1 MIAEISIE
9 EYFLYHNNIPV
20 IDVRSPLEFQ
30 KGHIS
35 FAYNIPLFSDE
46 ERAHIGTVYAKQSKE
61 KALKLGYE
69 YVQPKLKNFIIES
82 EKVSLEKQVA
92 VHCWRGGMRSH
103 AFAEHLSLNGFTKV
117 YLLTGGYKA
126 YRNYVLQSFN
136 KEVQLIIIG
145 GYTGSGKT
153 EILKQF
159 IEIGMQVIDLE
170 GIANHKGSAFGGI
183 GNLSQPNSEQFENNL
198 FHEWNK
204 VDFSKYLFLEDE
216 SFSIGSVNL
225 PIALYKKMC
234 NAPLFFLDIQKE
246 ERAKFLVNE
255 YANIDKQALAD
266 ALKRISKRLGDLNTN
281 AALEFLKIEN
291 YFEVAMI
298 ALKYYDKAYQEV
310 LTHREGKNI
319 FTLKLKKVDHQENAT
334 TLKKHIESKIY
345 E

>member
-1 MIAEISIE
+1 MITEITIE
-9 EYFLYHNNIPV
+9 EYFSLHYNTPV
-20 IDVRSPLEFQ
+20 IDVRSPLEFL

-35 FAYNIPLFSDE
+35 FAHNIPLFSNE
-46 ERAHIGTVYAKQSKE
+46 ERAHIGTVYAKQSQE

-69 YVQPKLKNFIIES
+69 YVQPKLATFLIES

-103 AFAEHLSLNGFTKV
+103 AFAQHLSANNFLNV
-117 YLLTGGYKA
+117 YLITGGYKA
-126 YRNYVLQSFN
+126 YRNFVLQSFD
-136 KEVQLIIIG
+136 KEVKLIIIG

-153 EILKQF
+153 EILKF
-159 IEIGMQVIDLE
+159 LREDNKQVIDLE
-170 GIANHKGSAFGGI
+170 VLANHKGSAFGGI
-183 GNLSQPNSEQFENNL
+183 DNLSQPTTEQFENIL

-204 VDFSKYLFLEDE
+204 IDFSKFLFLEDE
-216 SFSIGSVNL
+216 SFSIGSINL

-234 NAPLFFLDIQKE
+234 NAPLFFLDIPKE
-246 ERAKFLVNE
+246 ERAKYLVNE
-255 YANIDKQALAD
+255 YANIDKQALAA
-266 ALKRISKRLGDLNTN
+266 ALKRISKRLGDQNTK
-281 AALEFLKIEN
+281 AALEFLEKEN

-319 FTLKLKKVDHQENAT
+319 FILKLNKVDHQENAMG
-334 TLKKHIESKIY
+334 LKKYIESKNY